1 MKNVHTNVDLNTTTN
16 LASRDTHSTDDTF
29 NDDANDMDTGRHYS
43 TLNDYILFL
52 GVTWTATSVNYDW

>member
-52 GVTWTATSVNYDW
+52 GVT